1 MKVLLEISANYE
13 ELVKVGQTGSGFQI
27 NETEQFVKKEKCGFF
42 ALLFA
47 VSFANAYQKKEARL
61 PCNKNYGNHHRVKT
75 YPSLS
80 CLVPK
85 KKKP

>member
-13 ELVKVGQTGSGFQI
+13 VLVKVGQTGSGFQI
-27 NETEQFVKKEKCGFF
+27 KKTGQFDKKEKCGLF

-47 VSFANAYQKKEARL
+47 VCFANAYQNKEAKL

-75 YPSLS
+75 YLSLP
-80 CLVPK
+80 CLAPK
-85 KKKP
+85 KKP